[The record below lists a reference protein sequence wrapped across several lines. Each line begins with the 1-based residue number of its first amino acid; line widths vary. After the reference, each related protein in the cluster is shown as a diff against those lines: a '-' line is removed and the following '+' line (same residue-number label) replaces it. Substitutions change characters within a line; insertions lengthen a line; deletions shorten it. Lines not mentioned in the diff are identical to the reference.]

1 MYEGF
6 GYTIIMV
13 SAFYYIVNQE
23 QKSAAKDEP
32 SPASKNNLPSKVT
45 SSSSKTAGTPSTV
58 PVTEEEIRAVLMQKT
73 PVTTQ
78 DLVAKF
84 KARLRCPEVFFC
96 LVMFFT
102 SLNFLV
108 HMHLF
113 GQVYLISTTK
123 HCIGTVATSFLG
135 S

>member
-1 MYEGF
+1 
-6 GYTIIMV
+6 MV
-13 SAFYYIVNQE
+13 FAFYYIVNQE
-23 QKSAAKDEP
+23 QKPSAKDEP

-45 SSSSKTAGTPSTV
+45 SSSKTAGTPSTV

-96 LVMFFT
+96 LVMFYT

-108 HMHLF
+108 HVHLL
-113 GQVYLISTTK
+113 GQVYLLSTTK
-123 HCIGTVATSFLG
+123 HCIGTVATSFIG